1 MYNSIKEATDVMMLL
16 KGNKKKKMKK
26 NTTKV
31 KSIFTSKW
39 TYNISKRTIIWF
51 ETYMEYT
58 PMQFNILKNILSY
71 NIKEDIRSI
80 AN

>member
-1 MYNSIKEATDVMMLL
+1 
-16 KGNKKKKMKK
+16 MKK

-31 KSIFTSKW
+31 KSIFTPKW
-39 TYNISKRTIIWF
+39 TYNISKKTIIWF

-58 PMQFNILKNILSY
+58 SMQFNILKNILSH

>member
-31 KSIFTSKW
+31 KSIFTPKW

-51 ETYMEYT
+51 ETYMKYT
-58 PMQFNILKNILSY
+58 PMQFNILKNILSH